1 MSIGKRLGTSYLQ
14 PRARTNAGW
23 WTSKNHDLFFRHFY
37 KTDLGHNWKLLLP
50 HKPKRELLLHRLPFD
65 MIGSGMCFDH
75 HHDHC

>member
-1 MSIGKRLGTSYLQ
+1 MTFFSDIFTKQTWGTID
-14 PRARTNAGW
+14 R
-23 WTSKNHDLFFRHFY
+23 
-37 KTDLGHNWKLLLP
+37 KLLLP